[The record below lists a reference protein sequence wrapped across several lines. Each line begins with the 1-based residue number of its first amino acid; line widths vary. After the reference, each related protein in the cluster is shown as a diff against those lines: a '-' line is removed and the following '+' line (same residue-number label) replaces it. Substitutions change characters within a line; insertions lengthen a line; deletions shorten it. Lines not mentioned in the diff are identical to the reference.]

1 MLAKYYRINQ
11 VVGVDMTIQKD
22 GELLIHACSISA
34 NGNQMEIAQKV
45 SDLNTVD
52 VLKKHFPAKTLI
64 ALNLNGKGILYRQ
77 IDKTDDIHAGN
88 FNKILPSADFDDFY
102 IQHIVSGE
110 LSFVTVIRKTEADRW
125 IQQFNNSG
133 FVPLSLSLGP
143 FTVQN
148 IIPQLNTYD
157 NELIFNGHQLQR
169 DDQLHWINYSYDE
182 TFSSRFV
189 IKIETTIISEKLL
202 LPYSVA
208 FQLVLAEHLDEI
220 KAEVPSL
227 DTALQNK
234 LANNKLKVKGFIFLT
249 ALFVLLLINFLVFS
263 SLDTANARLTEQVSR
278 SAQSTTDVEQL
289 KQQAGQK
296 EALLNTLGW
305 EGNIDKSVLIDQL
318 ASLLPGEIIWKEVAL
333 NPVDL
338 AASNIQKT
346 IVFYSRKIRIVG
358 TSEKIIPVN
367 EWMARIRT
375 RKWVKNVQLDNYTF
389 NSELNTG
396 QFSIIIDY

>member
-11 VVGVDMTIQKD
+11 AAGVDITIQKD
-22 GELLIHACSISA
+22 GGLLIHACGISA
-34 NGNQMEIAQKV
+34 NGNQMDIVQKV
-45 SDLNTVD
+45 PDLNNIEA
-52 VLKKHFPAKTLI
+52 LKKHIPAKTPI
-64 ALNLNGKGILYRQ
+64 ALNLNGKGILHRQ
-77 IDKTDDIHAGN
+77 IERTDDIDASN
-88 FNKILPSADFDDFY
+88 FTKILPNADFNDFY
-102 IQHIVSGE
+102 IQHSISGE
-110 LSFVTVIRKTEADRW
+110 RSFVSLIRKAEADRW
-125 IQQFNNSG
+125 IQQLSNSG

-143 FTVQN
+143 FAVQN
-148 IIPQLNTYD
+148 IIPQLNIYG

-169 DDQLHWINYSYDE
+169 DDELNWLSYNYDE
-182 TFSSRFV
+182 AALSRFV
-189 IKIETTIISEKLL
+189 IKIETTLIAEKLL

-208 FQLVLAEHLDEI
+208 FQLVLTEQLDEI
-220 KAEVPSL
+220 KADVPAL

-234 LANNKLKVKGFIFLT
+234 LADNKLKVKGFLFLSG
-249 ALFVLLLINFLVFS
+249 LFVLLLINFLVFS
-263 SLDTANARLTEQVSR
+263 SLNTANAKLTEQVSR

-296 EALLNTLGW
+296 EALLTTLGW

-318 ASLLPGEIIWKEVAL
+318 ASLLPQEITWKEVAL

-338 AASNIQKT
+338 AASRIQKT
-346 IVFYSRKIRIVG
+346 IVFYSRKIRITG

-396 QFSIIIDY
+396 QFSIVIDY